1 MNLQRLFTK
10 ERFDHISNASHQKNA
25 EGKLCLPG
33 GRLLGEKRVRGRET
47 VGFSSM
53 HQKTAA
59 TLAGAAI
66 EERKEQE
73 TSFEAATFY
82 RTMVKG
88 RKKKEENLLN
98 RSAEEL

>member
-1 MNLQRLFTK
+1 
-10 ERFDHISNASHQKNA
+10 
-25 EGKLCLPG
+25 
-33 GRLLGEKRVRGRET
+33 
-47 VGFSSM
+47 M